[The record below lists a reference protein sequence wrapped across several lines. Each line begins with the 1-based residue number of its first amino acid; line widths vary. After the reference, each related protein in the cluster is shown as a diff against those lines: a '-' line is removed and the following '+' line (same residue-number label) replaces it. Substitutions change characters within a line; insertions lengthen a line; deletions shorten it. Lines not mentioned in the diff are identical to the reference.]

1 PLGEVVD
8 GEDRTVLGREPLE
21 ARERP
26 AVGLSASGELLE
38 EDARSGHVLDV
49 LVKDPGDAA
58 ELGRALRTVAL
69 DEPQERV
76 DDSRMEL
83 SPATAQE
90 LGAGM
95 LDGLR
100 RLVRTPA
107 DDDLERV
114 RGGHD
119 VGLDRN
125 EIAAQLVRIAGSVVA
140 LVMAPHDRD
149 EVPKRL
155 DRLHERCPA

>member
-1 PLGEVVD
+1 M
-8 GEDRTVLGREPLE
+8 
-21 ARERP
+21 
-26 AVGLSASGELLE
+26 
-38 EDARSGHVLDV
+38 
-49 LVKDPGDAA
+49 KDPGDTA

-69 DEPQERV
+69 DEPQERI
-76 DDSRMEL
+76 DHRRMEL
-83 SPATAQE
+83 SPAAAQE

-119 VGLDRN
+119 VRLDRN
-125 EIAAQLVRIAGSVVA
+125 EIAAQLVRIAGSVVP

-149 EVPKRL
+149 EVSKRL
-155 DRLHERCPA
+155 DRVNDRRAKHRVAAHHDPLVG